1 MECPLCLGKKAELF
15 DQDKVRSYFKC
26 QVCELVYVE
35 RDQIIP
41 DTEEKKRYESHQNS
55 ETDPAYQNYLFKIAS
70 LAAPFIEKG
79 ETGLDFGCGR
89 TLVLENILKQMGF
102 LTESYD
108 VYFYPQRGALTK
120 KYDFIILSEVI
131 EHLRSPRTD
140 MLALR
145 NLLNPGGRF
154 FIKTKIYPDDAKNF
168 SQWFYKRDL
177 THVQFFNPRAFQEL
191 SRICQLEQGQFL
203 GEDLY
208 LFRG

>member
-1 MECPLCLGKKAELF
+1 MECPLCFGKKTELF
-15 DQDKVRSYFKC
+15 NQDKVRSYFKC
-26 QVCELVYVE
+26 QVCELVFVG
-35 RDQIIP
+35 RDQLISDI
-41 DTEEKKRYESHQNS
+41 EEKKRYESHQNS
-55 ETDPAYQNYLFKIAS
+55 ETDPAYQNYLFRLAS

-89 TLVLENILKQMGF
+89 TLVLENILNQMGF

-108 VYFYPQRGALTK
+108 VYFYPQRVALTK

-145 NLLNPGGRF
+145 SLLNPGGRF
-154 FIKTKIYPDDAKNF
+154 FIKTKTYPGDPKSF

-191 SRICQLEQGQFL
+191 SLICQLEQGQFL
-203 GEDLY
+203 GEDVY
-208 LFRG
+208 LFKG